1 MPVGIPC
8 QYQIT
13 YWHILHIISVLQSPV
28 ASCLI
33 YSCWLV
39 NSPHRWFTATPIPH
53 LRDATDCTSCPA
65 VLHIN
70 LEHSSRHINQR
81 RTQKTGMLFWSL
93 SIFHSYCIEFRYCMG
108 KTFFFNW
115 TQFQLCSYK
124 CTSIGSCRIKKTNQC
139 TAVAREQ
146 MAAGQ
151 AASALHSM
159 AVIQVFQARCS
170 PMRKL
175 VWIQL
180 YSGTWGAQQTWLYAP
195 PKPPPRPSGIR
206 CPAW

>member
-93 SIFHSYCIEFRYCMG
+93 SIFHSYCVEFRYCMG
-108 KTFFFNW
+108 KTIFFFNW
-115 TQFQLCSYK
+115 SQFQLRSYN
-124 CTSIGSCRIKKTNQC
+124 CTSIGSCRIKKRTN
-139 TAVAREQ
+139 ARRWH
-146 MAAGQ
+146 
-151 AASALHSM
+151 AS
-159 AVIQVFQARCS
+159 
-170 PMRKL
+170 K
-175 VWIQL
+175 WQL
-180 YSGTWGAQQTWLYAP
+180 DKRL
-195 PKPPPRPSGIR
+195 
-206 CPAW
+206 